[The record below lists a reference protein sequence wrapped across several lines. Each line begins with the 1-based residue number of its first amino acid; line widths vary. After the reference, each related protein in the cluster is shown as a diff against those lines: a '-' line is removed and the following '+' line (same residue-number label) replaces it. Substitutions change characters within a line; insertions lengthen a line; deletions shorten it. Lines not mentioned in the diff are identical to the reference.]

1 MPGGNS
7 NRLRSCNTQV
17 KALCHKAMARGHSK
31 CNQQKKA
38 KNVIGSKINLFLQ
51 SLGVADSRDGISLQA
66 TGVEYN
72 TEYRVY
78 STLKIRI
85 DTAVTKSSS
94 TECEVCSDRIKWTNK
109 EHKTFVRGILLY
121 GIDYQKITALIPSR
135 SEISVRLHGRRHSSN
150 VKKLL
155 EEKIS
160 FY

>member
-1 MPGGNS
+1 MPGGNI
-7 NRLRSCNTQV
+7 NRLHSCNSQV

-51 SLGVADSRDGISLQA
+51 SLGVADSWDGISLQA

-72 TEYRVY
+72 TEYRVC

-109 EHKTFVRGILLY
+109 EHKTFVILLY

-135 SEISVRLHGRRHSSN
+135 SEISVHLHDRCHSSN

-160 FY
+160 FC